1 MQEDTR
7 PLLAAAIGEVG
18 MGWGHVQ
25 RALQAD
31 GPDPMLS
38 AATDRSASAWVSHFR
53 FMAISGHRRNRPAAA
68 GKSSGKANFFAWQC
82 TPIGCPIV

>member
-25 RALQAD
+25 RALLNCRRTGRDDVTQIAVELH
-31 GPDPMLS
+31 GMGVALVS
-38 AATDRSASAWVSHFR
+38 IEDRLRRIFAS
-53 FMAISGHRRNRPAAA
+53 P
-68 GKSSGKANFFAWQC
+68 Q
-82 TPIGCPIV
+82 